1 MNEKTKPP
9 PLSVD
14 HLQNLYSELR
24 GSRSGPLIMDARAFF
39 LERQMQDAHEK
50 LLEAYE
56 TYRESRQ
63 RVLRQDPEKAVD
75 AKAPDRDRQIR
86 RLTRKQEKARQILET
101 FERFLSE
108 LEKLAGKEMARAE
121 AKAQAVADDAAAAEG
136 AKTIGKDAISKPMLK
151 VFHELIGDRQI
162 EFVSDRFDFKPLESA
177 DDVES
182 DAVYLYRK
190 GERCLLVHVQR
201 KSDGGEHFE
210 MVDLCNSGN
219 RLELSAEQM
228 VGMSLNRRL
237 VLLLQR

>member
-1 MNEKTKPP
+1 MNEKTKPA

-14 HLQNLYSELR
+14 DLQNLYGELR
-24 GSRSGPLIMDARAFF
+24 GSRSGPAIMDARAFF

-86 RLTRKQEKARQILET
+86 RLQRKQEKAREILKT
-101 FERFLSE
+101 FETFLSE
-108 LEKLAGKEMARAE
+108 LEKLAGKEKARE
-121 AKAQAVADDAAAAEG
+121 DAKAQAAAVAAAAER
-136 AKTIGKDAISKPMLK
+136 TVGKDAITKPMLK
-151 VFHELIGDRQI
+151 VFHELIGDRQL
-162 EFVSDRFDFKPLESA
+162 EFVSDRFDFKPLESVG
-177 DDVES
+177 DVVAG
-182 DAVYLYRK
+182 AVYLYRK

-201 KSDGGEHFE
+201 TSDGGETLE
-210 MVDLCNSGN
+210 MVDLCNADN
-219 RLELSAEQM
+219 RIELSAEQM
-228 VGMSLNRRL
+228 VGLSVKRRL